1 MHSRRV
7 RYLLVGVLAA
17 CSAARAD
24 RASDAEA
31 MLAKYCVKCH
41 GPARAESD
49 FGFAND
55 TAKLIASGFVVPGD
69 PDGSIVVKRIEL
81 GEMPPK
87 GAPRPSKAE
96 ITQLREW
103 VAALPK
109 QASVR
114 GEADLARALAADSA
128 RLDRTSR
135 FHARWFTLAH
145 LANAGVPE
153 PQLEAYRK
161 ALAILTASLSW
172 SPAPRAPI
180 AIDAERTLFRI
191 DLRDLGWS
199 TATWDAIRAEYP
211 YGLARGRT
219 EPDVVRADW
228 FVATASRGALYH
240 KILAMPDTEA
250 KLVRLLDVDLADDIA
265 RGRVSRAGFNNSG
278 VSVNNRVIE
287 RHATRFGAYWRSYD
301 FASSVGFENVFAHPL
316 DFVPAGGEIIFNLP
330 NGLQAYML
338 VDAKGKRIDKAPTA
352 IVSDPRRPDR
362 TVENAL
368 SCIGCHASGIVP
380 RADQIRDATRDSRV
394 DRLYAPADAMT
405 KLYTA
410 DSERFRDGLARIAVT
425 PPADIKDEPV
435 TLLTARYEAELDMRL
450 AAAELG
456 MSADELT
463 SRITRSR
470 SAERDLAALRG
481 GTIKRDTWVGVFPRV
496 VRSLG
501 VGIPFTP
508 RGATDPGPAIFT
520 DSDRRTWTTVSA
532 SSDRRSAEI
541 ACRGQRLELP
551 KTAELVAA
559 AAQGLAIGLRISG
572 SAWTSEQKLD
582 VSNQRYAIIVD
593 LGSVTKRRASPSDR
607 HAAVCIQR

>member
-1 MHSRRV
+1 V
-7 RYLLVGVLAA
+7 RHLLFAVAVTLAA
-17 CSAARAD
+17 CSSASAD
-24 RASDAEA
+24 RANDGEA
-31 MLAKYCVKCH
+31 VLAKYCVKCH
-41 GPARAESD
+41 GPTRAESD
-49 FGFAND
+49 FGFADD
-55 TAKLIASGFVVPGD
+55 TAKLVANGLVVPGD
-69 PDGSIVVKRIEL
+69 PDASIVVKRIEL
-81 GEMPPK
+81 GEMPPNK
-87 GAPRPSKAE
+87 PRPSKKELA
-96 ITQLREW
+96 QLRAW
-103 VAALPK
+103 VAALPT

-114 GEADLARALAADSA
+114 GEVDLARALAADSA

-153 PQLEAYRK
+153 SQLEAYRK

-191 DLRDLGWS
+191 DLRELGWS
-199 TATWDAIRAEYP
+199 AATWDAIRAAYP
-211 YGLARGRT
+211 YGLARGRN

-250 KLVRLLDVDLADDIA
+250 KLVRLLDVDT
-265 RGRVSRAGFNNSG
+265 RGPVARAGFNNSG

-338 VDAKGKRIDKAPTA
+338 VDANGKRIDKAPTA

-362 TVENAL
+362 AVENAL
-368 SCIGCHASGIVP
+368 SCIGCHASGIIP
-380 RADQIRDATRDSRV
+380 RADQVRDATRSSAV
-394 DRLYAPADAMT
+394 DRLHPPADVMT
-405 KLYTA
+405 KLYAA
-410 DSERFRDGLARIAVT
+410 DRERFRDGLARIAVT
-425 PPADIKDEPV
+425 PPADIKDEPI
-435 TLLTARYEAELDMRL
+435 TLLAARYEADLDLRL

-456 MSADELT
+456 LRPEELA
-463 SRITRSR
+463 SRMTRSR
-470 SAERDLAALRG
+470 SVERDLAALRG
-481 GTIKRDTWVGVFPRV
+481 GTIKRDTWAGVFPRV
-496 VRSLG
+496 ARSLG

-508 RGATDPGPAIFT
+508 RGANDVGPAIWI
-520 DSDRRTWTTVSA
+520 DSERRTWTAVAASA
-532 SSDRRSAEI
+532 DRRGAEI
-541 ACRGQRLELP
+541 ACRSQRLALP
-551 KTAELVAA
+551 RSAELISA
-559 AAQGLAIGLRISG
+559 AAQGLSVGLRIAG

-593 LGSVTKRRASPSDR
+593 LGSATKRRASPSDR
-607 HAAVCIQR
+607 HPTVCIQR

>member
-1 MHSRRV
+1 M
-7 RYLLVGVLAA
+7 A
-17 CSAARAD
+17 CSSASAD
-24 RASDAEA
+24 RAKDGEA
-31 MLAKYCVKCH
+31 VLAKYCVKCH

-55 TAKLIASGFVVPGD
+55 TAKLVANGLVVPGD
-69 PDGSIVVKRIEL
+69 PDASIVVKRIEL
-81 GEMPPK
+81 GEMPPR

-96 ITQLREW
+96 LAQLRAW
-103 VAALPK
+103 VAAIPK
-109 QASVR
+109 QARVR

-128 RLDRTSR
+128 RLDRTTRS
-135 FHARWFTLAH
+135 HARWFTLAH

-153 PQLEAYRK
+153 PQLEAYRR

-191 DLRDLGWS
+191 DLRELGWS
-199 TATWDAIRAEYP
+199 AATWDAIRAAYP
-211 YGLARGRT
+211 YGLARGRN

-240 KILAMPDTEA
+240 QILALPDTEA
-250 KLVRLLDVDLADDIA
+250 KLVRLLDVDTGDNIA
-265 RGRVSRAGFNNSG
+265 RGQVARAGFNNSG

-338 VDAKGKRIDKAPTA
+338 VDATGKRIDKAPTA

-362 TVENAL
+362 AVENAV
-368 SCIGCHASGIVP
+368 SCIGCHASGIVS
-380 RADQIRDATRDSRV
+380 RADQVRDASRDARV
-394 DRLYAPADAMT
+394 DRLHPPADTMA
-405 KLYTA
+405 KLYAA
-410 DSERFRDGLARIAVT
+410 DSERFREGLARIAVT

-435 TLLTARYEAELDMRL
+435 NLLVARYEADLDLRL

-456 MSADELT
+456 LAPDELA
-463 SRITRSR
+463 SRIARSR
-470 SAERDLAALRG
+470 TAERDLAALRG
-481 GTIKRDTWVGVFPRV
+481 GTIKRDTWAGVFPRV
-496 VRSLG
+496 VRALG
-501 VGIPFTP
+501 IGIPFTP
-508 RGATDPGPAIFT
+508 RGASDPGPAIWI
-520 DSDRRTWTTVSA
+520 DGERRTWTAVATSA
-532 SSDRRSAEI
+532 DRRSAEL
-541 ACRGQRLELP
+541 ACRRQRLELP
-551 KTAELVAA
+551 KSAELVAA
-559 AAQGLAIGLRISG
+559 AAQGIGVGLRIGG

-582 VSNQRYAIIVD
+582 VSNQRYAVVVE
-593 LGSVTKRRASPSDR
+593 LGSVARRRAAPSDR
-607 HAAVCIQR
+607 HTAVCIQR